1 LDLNEKNAMKFNLFS
16 LVCLGVLPLVVAC
29 SDNGS
34 PKDSGSGVAV
44 PIAEGRSRSDMQME
58 TYEIDLGTVYQRL
71 SYDLEFPFVVN
82 GPDPIVLSEAID
94 TSCGCTKAYIRADW
108 DPSFEGKEWPVGKEI
123 PAGARG
129 TVVAV
134 FDGSLYEE
142 EKASTITVRGNFL
155 SNKVTLGVKAFIEPI
170 FQSSPAQVNFKDL
183 QLIELKEKEA
193 FIDVKVTA
201 MKPFEVLRWVKVT
214 PGIRVEEIGESE
226 IIEEG
231 RMVRHFRVTATAD
244 LPEGRLASALIAE
257 TDLGENLEF
266 RVAAVA
272 LGPVRYAPQT
282 MRLSFGIFDQ
292 GPSRSRVLKL
302 YSTGSDLP
310 QPEFEIVGAA
320 AAVMSA
326 ELDVKEAG
334 KRYFLK
340 VTIAENTPIGRYDG
354 LLRVSFPEG
363 SGIPKREVVL
373 SALIR

>member
-1 LDLNEKNAMKFNLFS
+1 MKFNFFL
-16 LVCLGVLPLVVAC
+16 LVCLGTLPFVAAC
-29 SDNGS
+29 SDNGVTT
-34 PKDSGSGVAV
+34 GSGNGTAGL
-44 PIAEGRSRSDMQME
+44 IAEGRSRSDMQME
-58 TYEIDLGTVYQRL
+58 KYEIDLGTVYQRL

-82 GPDPIVLSEAID
+82 GPDPIVITEELD
-94 TSCGCTKAYIRADW
+94 TSCGCTIAYIRPDW
-108 DPSFEGKEWPVGKEI
+108 DSDFEGDRWPIGKEI

-134 FDGSLYEE
+134 FDGSLYKE

-170 FQSSPAQVNFKDL
+170 FKSSPAQVNFKEL
-183 QLIELKEKEA
+183 QLLELRKEEA
-193 FIDVKVTA
+193 FQDVTVTA

-214 PGIRVEEIGESE
+214 PGIRVEELGEAE
-226 IIEEG
+226 VLKDG
-231 RMVRHFRVTATAD
+231 RMVRHFRVSATAY

-302 YSTGSDLP
+302 YSTGLDLP
-310 QPEFEIVGAA
+310 QPRFEIVGAA
-320 AAVMSA
+320 DTVMTA
-326 ELDVKEAG
+326 ELDVKEEG
-334 KRYFLK
+334 QRYVLK
-340 VTIAENTPIGRYDG
+340 VTIGEGTPAGRYDG
-354 LLRVSFPEG
+354 LLRVSYPEG
-363 SGIPKREVVL
+363 SGIPPREVVL

>member
-1 LDLNEKNAMKFNLFS
+1 MKFNLVS
-16 LVCLGVLPLVVAC
+16 LVCLGMLPLVVAC
-29 SDNGS
+29 SDKQGS
-34 PKDSGSGVAV
+34 PGPGTDMNG
-44 PIAEGRSRSDMQME
+44 PIAEGRSRSDMQMDK
-58 TYEIDLGTVYQRL
+58 YEIDLGTVYQRL

-82 GPDPIVLSEAID
+82 GPDPIVITEKLD
-94 TSCGCTKAYIRADW
+94 TSCGCTVAYIRPDW
-108 DPSFEGKEWPVGKEI
+108 DPDFEGDHWPIGKEI

-134 FDGSLYEE
+134 FDGSLYQE

-170 FQSSPAQVNFKDL
+170 FKSSPAQVNFKEL
-183 QLIELKEKEA
+183 QLIELSKQEA
-193 FIDVKVTA
+193 SRDIRVTA

-214 PGIRVEEIGESE
+214 PGIRVEEIGEPE

-231 RMVRHFRVTATAD
+231 RMVRNFRVSATAE
-244 LPEGRLASALIAE
+244 LPEGRLTSTLIAE

-292 GPSRSRVLKL
+292 GPSRSRALKL
-302 YSTGSDLP
+302 YSTGLTLP
-310 QPEFEIVGAA
+310 QPSFEVVGAA
-320 AAVMSA
+320 ATVMSA
-326 ELDVKEAG
+326 ELQVNEEG
-334 KRYFLK
+334 KQYVIK
-340 VTIAENTPIGRYDG
+340 VTIAEGTPAGRYDG
-354 LLRVSFPEG
+354 LLRVSYPEG
-363 SGIPKREVVL
+363 SDIPTKEVVL